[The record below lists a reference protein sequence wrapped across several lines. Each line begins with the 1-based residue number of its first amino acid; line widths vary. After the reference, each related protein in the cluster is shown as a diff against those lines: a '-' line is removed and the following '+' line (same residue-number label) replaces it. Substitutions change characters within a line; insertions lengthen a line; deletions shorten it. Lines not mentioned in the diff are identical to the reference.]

1 MRKRLMPVPVDI
13 PLPRS
18 LTRYARSFGCGERY
32 GLTDKDVAGK
42 YVNAGG
48 EERMRR
54 CRFSIGSAPLTSIT
68 ESDAQISGGETRC
81 GLKIP
86 GVSPW
91 WLPRA
96 PPHSCLSVYRC
107 HSAVMAAVSH
117 STPDTQFREGSS
129 LQDGLY
135 ARTPRSV
142 RPLRLIR

>member
-1 MRKRLMPVPVDI
+1 M
-13 PLPRS
+13 
-18 LTRYARSFGCGERY
+18 
-32 GLTDKDVAGK
+32 
-42 YVNAGG
+42 
-48 EERMRR
+48 
-54 CRFSIGSAPLTSIT
+54 
-68 ESDAQISGGETRC
+68 SGGETRC

-96 PPHSCLSVYRC
+96 PPHSCLSVYRG

-135 ARTPRSV
+135 ARTPR
-142 RPLRLIR
+142 

>member
-1 MRKRLMPVPVDI
+1 MPVPVDI

-129 LQDGLY
+129 LQAGLY

-142 RPLRLIR
+142 RLLRLIR

>member
-1 MRKRLMPVPVDI
+1 MSD
-13 PLPRS
+13 RS
-18 LTRYARSFGCGERY
+18 LFRFLAHSVATLLPFGCGERSQRAHNDIEQ
-32 GLTDKDVAGK
+32 TA
-42 YVNAGG
+42 
-48 EERMRR
+48 RR
-54 CRFSIGSAPLTSIT
+54 GRRQHSGRFSIGSAPLTSIT
-68 ESDAQISGGETRC
+68 EFDAQISGGETRQD
-81 GLKIP
+81 LKIP